1 MSVLYQ
7 VFIIRMLVLTF
18 NQHRL
23 FDSELLYQVWVNI
36 VSICY
41 NIIWSINQVDIQAV
55 WLFIGLLIY
64 NIVLV
69 CILNQLKEAEED
81 IKILKLNINRIT
93 DLFVNRDD
101 YLDDYIKATSADLI
115 NIRKDIYKYKNE

>member
-1 MSVLYQ
+1 
-7 VFIIRMLVLTF
+7 MLVLTF